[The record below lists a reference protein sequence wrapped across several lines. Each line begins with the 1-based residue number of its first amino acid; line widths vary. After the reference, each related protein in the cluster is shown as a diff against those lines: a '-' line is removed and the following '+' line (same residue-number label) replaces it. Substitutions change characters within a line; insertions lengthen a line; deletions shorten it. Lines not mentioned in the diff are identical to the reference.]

1 MKKTLLIPI
10 IATSLL
16 TGCDFQKAPKISLEE
31 WLTDIEEDAFTYF
44 SIKDDYK
51 YARSSYRDQEYKV
64 ADIIK
69 NNISSM
75 KLQKVTPKVS
85 GDCFTYNLERE
96 IGNHSSLFLLVYEN
110 CIIYSANG
118 KDNDERF
125 DEYAEYSISEKDS
138 KAIFEGVNAR
148 FKEMDDIFNNA
159 NAQAEKDTTLDNFY
173 AALEK
178 DKEKAAVYYGDDK
191 EIKDASLSLLDDIKD
206 FDFSPVASDDTIDY
220 QNRVTYGVRDNFLME
235 VGKVQN
241 KEYYVARLRY
251 YFTNPGNPF
260 YQVYPSVCTHT
271 YSISNDKA
279 TAFIEKAKA
288 L

>member
-1 MKKTLLIPI
+1 MKKLLLIPI

-16 TGCDFQKAPKISLEE
+16 TGCDFQEKPTVSLKE

-51 YARSSYRDQEYKV
+51 YARSSYRDYEYKV

-75 KLQKVTPKVS
+75 KLQKVTPKVG
-85 GDCFTYNLERE
+85 GDHFIYNLDRE
-96 IGNHSSLFLLVYEN
+96 IGNHNSLFLLVYEN

-148 FKEMDDIFNNA
+148 FKEMDDIFNNT

-178 DKEKAAVYYGDDK
+178 DKEKAAIYYGDDK
-191 EIKDASLSLLDDIKD
+191 EVKDASLSLLEDIKD

-241 KEYYVARLRY
+241 KEYYATRLRY

-260 YQVYPSVCTHT
+260 YQVYPSVCAHT
-271 YSISNDKA
+271 YLISNDKA
-279 TAFIEKAKA
+279 AAFIEKAKA